1 MATHVTT
8 SIRLAGSLRDRL
20 EKRSKSLG
28 RGKNWIISRA
38 LEEYLKV
45 EEQDELERE
54 ARRQSLLA
62 SAQASDV
69 EASLWK
75 SGADFEDWK

>member
-20 EKRSKSLG
+20 EKRSKLLG

-69 EASLWK
+69 EASLWE
-75 SGADFEDWK
+75 SGADFGDWK